1 MTSTEMKK
9 SPTHL
14 GREQEWSRLS
24 APEELTSPLLMG
36 HDLSDVASSELP
48 QFPVS
53 GGRHLC
59 REPQPDQ
66 KEQIQGRREFEPS
79 RLSATEQLA
88 PPFRVHHD
96 PSDAAS
102 SELPRVAVIRFCVES
117 EGQSREQ
124 EWSRLSAPEQ
134 LTSPLLMGHDL
145 SDVASSELPQFPV
158 SGGRHLCREPQPDQK
173 EQIQGRREFE
183 PSRLS
188 APEQLAPPFRVHH
201 DPSDAASSELPQV
214 SVIHFCVDSGG
225 RHLCREPQPDQK
237 EQIQGRREFEPSR
250 LSATEQLAPPF
261 RVHHDPSDAASSELP
276 RVAVIRFCVESEG
289 QSREQEWSRLS
300 APEQLTSPL
309 LMGHD
314 LSDVASSELPQFPV
328 WGHCVGNYS
337 QITNRRCRRNDH
349 LISGGRH
356 LCREPQPDQKEQIQ
370 GRREFEPSR
379 LSATE
384 QLAPPF
390 RVHHDP
396 SDAASSE
403 LPRVA
408 VIRFCVESEGQS
420 REQEWSR
427 LSAPEQLTSPLLMG
441 HDLSDVASSELPQ
454 FPVSGGRHLCREPQP
469 DQKEQIQGRR
479 EFEPSRLSAT
489 EQLAPPFRVHH
500 DPSDAASSE
509 LPQVSVIH
517 FCVDSGG
524 RHLCREPQPDQKEQI
539 QGRREFEPSRLSAPE
554 QLAPPFRVHHDPSDA
569 ASSELPR
576 VAVIRFCVESEGQ
589 SREQEWSRL
598 SAPEQLTS
606 PLLMGHDLSDVA
618 SSELPQF
625 PVSGGRHLCRE
636 PQPDQKEQIQGRREF
651 EPSRLSA
658 TEQLAPPFRVHH
670 DPSDAASSELPRVA
684 VIRFCVESEGQSREQ
699 EWSRLSAPEQLTSPL
714 LMGHDLSDVASSELP
729 QFPVSGGRHL
739 CREPQPDQKEQIQ
752 GRREFEPSRLSAP
765 EQLAP
770 PFRVHHDPSDAAS
783 SELPQ
788 VSVIHFC
795 VDSGGRHLCREPQPD
810 QKEQIQGRREFEP
823 SRLSAPEQLAPPFRV
838 HHDPSDAAS
847 SELPRVA
854 VIRFCVESE
863 GQSREQEWSRLSAPE
878 QLTSPLLMGHD
889 LSDVASS
896 ELPQFPVW
904 GHCVGNYSQITNRRC
919 RRNDHLIS
927 GGRHLCREPQPD
939 QKEQIQGRREFE
951 PSRLSAPEQLAPPFR
966 VHHDPSDAASSELP
980 QVSVIHFCVDSGG
993 RHLCREPQPDQKEQ
1007 IQGRREFE
1015 PSRLS
1020 APEQLAPPFRVH
1032 HDPSDAASSELPR
1045 VPVRALCVENYTLF
1059 KKQTIRRGPAQE
1071 LPGFGAS
1078 GKISLPLMVDSCIRG
1093 PNLLYIPFVWS
1104 MTSTEMKKSPTHL
1117 GREQEWSRL
1126 SAPEEL
1132 TSPLLMGH
1140 DLSDVASSELPQFP
1154 VSGGRHLCREPQ
1166 PDQKEQIQGRREFE
1180 PSRLSA
1186 TEQLAPPFRVH
1197 HDPSDAAS
1205 SELPRVA
1212 VIRFCVESEGQSR
1225 EQEWSRL
1232 SAPEQLTSPL
1242 LMGHDLSDVASS
1254 ELPQFPVSG
1263 GRHLCREPQPDQKEQ
1278 IQGRREFEPSRLSA
1292 TEQLAPPFRV
1302 HHDPSDAASS
1312 ELPRVAVIRFC
1323 VESEGQSR
1331 EQEWSRL
1338 SAPEQL
1344 TSPLLMG
1351 HDLSDVA
1358 SSELPQFP
1366 VWGHCVGNYS
1376 QITNRRCRRNDHLIS
1391 GGRHLCREPQP
1402 DQKEQ
1407 IQGRREFEPS
1417 RLSATEQLAPPFRV
1431 HHDPSDA
1438 ASSELPRVAVIR
1450 FCVESE
1456 GQSREQEWSRLS
1468 APEQLTS
1475 PLLMGHDL
1483 SDVASSELPQFPVW
1497 GHCVGNYSQ
1506 ITNRRCRRNDHLMC
1520 LD

>member
-250 LSATEQLAPPF
+250 LSAP
-261 RVHHDPSDAASSELP
+261 
-276 RVAVIRFCVESEG
+276 
-289 QSREQEWSRLS
+289 
-300 APEQLTSPL
+300 
-309 LMGHD
+309 
-314 LSDVASSELPQFPV
+314 
-328 WGHCVGNYS
+328 
-337 QITNRRCRRNDH
+337 
-349 LISGGRH
+349 
-356 LCREPQPDQKEQIQ
+356 
-370 GRREFEPSR
+370 
-379 LSATE
+379 E

-489 EQLAPPFRVHH
+489 
-500 DPSDAASSE
+500 
-509 LPQVSVIH
+509 
-517 FCVDSGG
+517 
-524 RHLCREPQPDQKEQI
+524 
-539 QGRREFEPSRLSAPE
+539 E

-823 SRLSAPEQLAPPFRV
+823 SRLSAPEQLAPPFRVHHDPSDAASSELPRVAVIRFCVESEGQSREQEWSRLSAPEQLTSPLLMGHDLSDVASSELPQFPVSGGRHLCREPQPDQKEQIQGRREFEPSRLSATEQLAPPFRV

-1254 ELPQFPVSG
+1254 ELPQFPVWGHCVGNYSQITNRRCRRNDHLISG

-1417 RLSATEQLAPPFRV
+1417 RLSAPEQLAPPFRV

-1438 ASSELPRVAVIR
+1438 ASSELPQVSVIH
-1450 FCVESE
+1450 FCVD
-1456 GQSREQEWSRLS
+1456 

-1483 SDVASSELPQFPVW
+1483 SDAASSELPQFPVW
-1497 GHCVGNYSQ
+1497 GHYVVDYNQ
-1506 ITNRRCRRNDHLMC
+1506 VTNRRCRRNDHLSC